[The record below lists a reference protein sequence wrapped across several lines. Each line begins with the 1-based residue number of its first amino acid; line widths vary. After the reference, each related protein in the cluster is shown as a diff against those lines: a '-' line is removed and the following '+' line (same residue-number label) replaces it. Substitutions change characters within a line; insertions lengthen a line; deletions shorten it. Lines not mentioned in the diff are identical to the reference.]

1 MESRRWREGANDDV
15 YAAAP
20 NLAENEP
27 YGVAMNILALIP
39 ARMGSSRFPGKPM
52 ASILGKPMI
61 GHVYER
67 VFQSPL
73 LTTTAVATCDQ
84 VIFDY
89 IESIGGTAVMTADTH
104 ERASDRCA
112 EALLKLE
119 ASRRAS
125 YDIVVMVQGDEPMTH
140 PDMIAKAVQPMLE
153 DPSIQ
158 VVNLMGEIKD
168 ATEFE
173 DRNCIKVV
181 CDMQSNALY
190 FSREPIPTRCKV
202 GDVPMGKQVCI
213 IPFRRDYLLEYTRF
227 APTPLE
233 IAESVD
239 MMRILEHG
247 MKVKMVRTNHDT
259 YAVDTPLDLAK
270 VENLMKRQ
278 L

>member
-1 MESRRWREGANDDV
+1 
-15 YAAAP
+15 
-20 NLAENEP
+20 
-27 YGVAMNILALIP
+27 MNILALIP

-52 ASILGKPMI
+52 APILGKPMI

-67 VFQSPL
+67 VAQSPL

-89 IESIGGTAVMTADTH
+89 IESIGGTAVMTADTY

-119 ASRRAS
+119 TADNTR

-140 PDMIAKAVQPMLE
+140 PDMIAEAVQPMLD
-153 DPSIQ
+153 DPTIQ
-158 VVNLMGEIKD
+158 VVNLLGEIKD
-168 ATEFE
+168 VAEFE

-181 CDMQSNALY
+181 CDLQRNALY

-202 GDVPMGKQVCI
+202 DQIPIGKQVCI
-213 IPFRRDYLLEYTRF
+213 IPFRRDYLLEYTRLV
-227 APTPLE
+227 PTPLE
-233 IAESVD
+233 LAESVD

-247 MKVKMVRTNHDT
+247 MKVRMVPTK
-259 YAVDTPLDLAK
+259 YSSQAVDTLEDLKK
-270 VENLMKRQ
+270 VERLMQ
-278 L
+278 GLCA

>member
-1 MESRRWREGANDDV
+1 
-15 YAAAP
+15 
-20 NLAENEP
+20 
-27 YGVAMNILALIP
+27 MNILALIP

-52 ASILGKPMI
+52 APILGKPMI

-67 VFQSPL
+67 VAKSPIL
-73 LTTTAVATCDQ
+73 STVAVATCDQ
-84 VIFDY
+84 EIFDY
-89 IESIGGTAVMTADTH
+89 IESIGGVAVMTADTY

-119 ASRRAS
+119 KVNNTR

-140 PDMIAKAVQPMLE
+140 PDMIAEAVQPMLD

-158 VVNLMGEIKD
+158 VTNLLGQIKD
-168 ATEFE
+168 VAEFE

-181 CDMQSNALY
+181 CDLNGNAMY

-202 GDVPMGKQVCI
+202 DSIPMGKQVCI
-213 IPFRRDYLLEYTRF
+213 IPFRRDYLLEYTRL

-247 MKVKMVRTNHDT
+247 MKVRMVPTKHNSQ
-259 YAVDTPLDLAK
+259 AVDTLEDLKK
-270 VENLMKRQ
+270 VEQLMEDMSA
-278 L
+278 